1 MEMPLKN
8 ERLLVISPHCDD
20 ETFGCGGTIIK
31 AKDLGCKVYVMVVS
45 VGDIRQYHLKQEV
58 DKREKREEE
67 FKKAMS
73 FLKVDDYDILF
84 EDTEK
89 HMRLDSLPRRDL
101 VDLIEKDSKL
111 SIEKLQPTIIAIPAI
126 SYNQDHEAVFKA
138 AFTACRPHIPT
149 IKPFQK
155 VVLVY
160 DSPTLSWDP
169 YNRGFHPNFYVD
181 ISKYIDQKIQAISI
195 YETQLRLYIHQHS
208 KDTIMSLA
216 TLRGREVAVE
226 AAEGFMCQR
235 FVI

>member
-1 MEMPLKN
+1 
-8 ERLLVISPHCDD
+8 
-20 ETFGCGGTIIK
+20 
-31 AKDLGCKVYVMVVS
+31 
-45 VGDIRQYHLKQEV
+45 
-58 DKREKREEE
+58 
-67 FKKAMS
+67 
-73 FLKVDDYDILF
+73 
-84 EDTEK
+84 
-89 HMRLDSLPRRDL
+89 MRLDSLPRRTL

-149 IKPFQK
+149 VKPFQK
-155 VVLVY
+155 IVLAY

-181 ISKYIDQKIQAISI
+181 ISNYIDQKIQAISI

-226 AAEGFMCQR
+226 AAEGFMCYR